1 MCRQPL
7 FTLLYHSRS
16 LTIGATA
23 HALICFIYPITE
35 QGNCSGYQ
43 GNTENN
49 NGGYG
54 PDCFGNSGS
63 FRPLPLSI
71 GRFTRS
77 VTICRT
83 LVPVAVAHLFVPLI
97 IYYLFSY

>member
-16 LTIGATA
+16 LTIGATG

-35 QGNCSGYQ
+35 QGNSSGYQ
-43 GNTENN
+43 GNAENN
-49 NGGYG
+49 DGGYG
-54 PDCFGNSGS
+54 PDCFGSRGNL
-63 FRPLPLSI
+63 FRPLPLSV

-77 VTICRT
+77 VAIRRT
-83 LVPVAVAHLFVPLI
+83 FVIISLFHLFVL
-97 IYYLFSY
+97 YNNLL